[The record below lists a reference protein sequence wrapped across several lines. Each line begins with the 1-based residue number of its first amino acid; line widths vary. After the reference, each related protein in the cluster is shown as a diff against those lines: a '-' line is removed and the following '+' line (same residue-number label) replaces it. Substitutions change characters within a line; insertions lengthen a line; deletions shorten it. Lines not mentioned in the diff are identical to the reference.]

1 MQRVTSSHTV
11 LEAVIRV
18 KLVYVIKSK

>member
-1 MQRVTSSHTV
+1 MSSVAV

-18 KLVYVIKSK
+18 KSM